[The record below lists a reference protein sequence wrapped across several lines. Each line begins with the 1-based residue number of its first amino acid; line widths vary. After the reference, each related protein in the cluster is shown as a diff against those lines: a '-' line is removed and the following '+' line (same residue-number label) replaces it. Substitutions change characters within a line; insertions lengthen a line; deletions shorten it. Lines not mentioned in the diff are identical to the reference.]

1 MANKISAVLLLALI
15 PFVLFA
21 QQSSSQVLKNLQN
34 KYKTINT
41 LSADF
46 VQTGTLSGE
55 KKLSTATGK
64 LYFQKDDKYR
74 IEFRNLEFI
83 SDGNTVWSYNKK
95 NKKVIIN
102 DVNNNDASSFSLK
115 ALLFDYPSNSTVEQ
129 LPSEAVNGTKCD
141 VIRLNSKGGRQ
152 NFKSVKIWSDEM
164 SIIRKAEI
172 TDKSGAVYAFELS
185 NVKVNPSLNSG
196 MFSFETP
203 KGSEVIDLR

>member
-1 MANKISAVLLLALI
+1 MLNKILAVLLLSFI

-21 QQSSSQVLKNLQN
+21 QNSSQVLKNLQD
-34 KYKTINT
+34 KYKSINT

-46 VQTGTLSGE
+46 VQTGTLSPE
-55 KKLSTATGK
+55 KQLSTAKGK
-64 LYFQKDDKYR
+64 LCFQKENKYR
-74 IEFRNLEFI
+74 IEFRSLEFV

-115 ALLFDYPSNSTVEQ
+115 SLLFDYPSASTVEA
-129 LPSEAVNGTKCD
+129 LPSEMVSGTKCN
-141 VIRLNSKGGRQ
+141 VLRLNSKGTRQ
-152 NFKSVKIWSDEM
+152 NFKSVKIWSDDN
-164 SIIRKAEI
+164 SIIRKAEV

-185 NVKVNPSLNSG
+185 NVRVNPQLDSG